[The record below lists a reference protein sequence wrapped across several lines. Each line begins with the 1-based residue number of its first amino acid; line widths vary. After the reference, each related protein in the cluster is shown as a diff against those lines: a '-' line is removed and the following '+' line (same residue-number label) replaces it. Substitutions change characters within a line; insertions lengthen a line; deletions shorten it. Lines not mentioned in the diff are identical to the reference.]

1 MDGREHKNAL
11 NSLWNFISAD
21 YETRLARS
29 GKLNDFIDGGMDYF
43 LGPTG
48 IPNKAR
54 AANTMMN
61 PIAQMGQAGAD
72 ATVAT
77 DPRYSRDERINAG
90 VNALTGTLATLAP
103 AAFMKAAGRPAADAV
118 METLVNTSRP
128 LAVDGIEDASR
139 AFWRDDSGMFLGPGA
154 SGADL
159 PAMARAESMLE
170 SGIPREKVL
179 RDTGWFRG
187 VDGKMR
193 WESDDSAAVLR
204 SPLQNLFNN
213 GDEGAAFGGDVNSG
227 LLHQELLGGTRRGE
241 VFPPAYDNLGEGL
254 LNATKRGGDRVDG
267 SYKASTGD
275 IEIGAPNPQEGKA
288 VLLHELQH
296 AIQQNEGF
304 ARGSSPANELSDI
317 AAARN
322 VRKSEIVS
330 QMDRIKSEEGL
341 SGYRPQHPR
350 LVPLQEEYDGLLGRN
365 ASDNPAA
372 MDAYRRSSGEVEARN
387 ASLRSAMSA
396 ERRLETPPWA
406 TQDVPDAEQIVRFGS
421 GNALSEVTPAA
432 PTGTNALRTLTPQQ
446 EMAERILEMRAAG
459 NAADVT
465 DEMMAMADDVTM
477 FNRTPLPM
485 DEASRMARAETGGFD
500 TQNLL
505 YHGSDNANIKSFD
518 PSKGA
523 EGLPAT
529 FLTDNRNTAATYGD
543 SVGEYFARTDY
554 PAEFDFNGR
563 SSANFDGESLSPG
576 GLVRRVKGAA
586 DDARFYGAETETDL
600 AYDLQS
606 AGIDPMYADEIDA
619 VRMRSVVDDFGWG
632 GSPANN
638 LAVFDP
644 ANIRSRTA
652 RFDPE
657 FAHLRNLSAGVAGL
671 GVVGLGATQGQQTDD
686 PYAQRNTLAEVMRPA
701 FGNALNGYTP
711 PLPRN
716 ALQRGF

>member
-1 MDGREHKNAL
+1 MDGREHNNAL

-72 ATVAT
+72 AVMAS
-77 DPRYSRDERINAG
+77 DPRFSRDERINYG
-90 VNALTGTLATLAP
+90 VNALTGSLATLAP

-204 SPLQNLFNN
+204 RPLQNLFNN

-267 SYKASTGD
+267 SYQASTGD

-421 GNALSEVTPAA
+421 GNALSEVIPARA
-432 PTGTNALRTLTPQQ
+432 LTPQQ

-485 DEASRMARAETGGFD
+485 DEASRMARAQEAGFD
-500 TQNLL
+500 AGQPL
-505 YHGSDNANIKSFD
+505 YHGTGADFDAYRDNRRGNFFSDSPEIADIYASGSTGGSVRGQSANAGPNIQPVMLGGREISVSDIGPDGGHGWNTDNLAKTVPGVEKSPLGTYPRRLNEAAQREGFD
-518 PSKGA
+518 RLRIDDMLDLGGEQTQWMS
-523 EGLPAT
+523 LNPAT
-529 FLTDNRNTAATYGD
+529 
-543 SVGEYFARTDY
+543 
-554 PAEFDFNGR
+554 
-563 SSANFDGESLSPG
+563 
-576 GLVRRVKGAA
+576 
-586 DDARFYGAETETDL
+586 
-600 AYDLQS
+600 
-606 AGIDPMYADEIDA
+606 
-619 VRMRSVVDDFGWG
+619 
-632 GSPANN
+632 
-638 LAVFDP
+638 
-644 ANIRSRTA
+644 IRSRFA

-657 FAHLRNLSAGVAGL
+657 FAHLGNLSAGVAGL

-686 PYAQRNTLAEVMRPA
+686 PYAQRNTLADVMRPA

>member
-128 LAVDGIEDASR
+128 LAVDGISDAARRFAVSEDGSFPAAR
-139 AFWRDDSGMFLGPGA
+139 AVDDANALRSVSNAGGDP
-154 SGADL
+154 L
-159 PAMARAESMLE
+159 PAMRATDEYA
-170 SGIPREKVL
+170 GTHTAPQN
-179 RDTGWFRG
+179 
-187 VDGKMR
+187 DGY
-193 WESDDSAAVLR
+193 S
-204 SPLQNLFNN
+204 SP
-213 GDEGAAFGGDVNSG
+213 
-227 LLHQELLGGTRRGE
+227 
-241 VFPPAYDNLGEGL
+241 
-254 LNATKRGGDRVDG
+254 
-267 SYKASTGD
+267 
-275 IEIGAPNPQEGKA
+275 
-288 VLLHELQH
+288 LHELGGN
-296 AIQQNEGF
+296 IYPDDIY
-304 ARGSSPANELSDI
+304 SSN
-317 AAARN
+317 AARYYGDGDP
-322 VRKSEIVS
+322 VLDRDTMKVLQSMRGKPDEPVS
-330 QMDRIKSEEGL
+330 IYRAVPKGVTDINAGDWVTVNRNYAVSHGESNFGDAFDVIEQKVPARDLFTDGNSIHEF
-341 SGYRPQHPR
+341 GY
-350 LVPLQEEYDGLLGRN
+350 
-365 ASDNPAA
+365 S
-372 MDAYRRSSGEVEARN
+372 
-387 ASLRSAMSA
+387 
-396 ERRLETPPWA
+396 PPTA
-406 TQDVPDAEQIVRFGS
+406 
-421 GNALSEVTPAA
+421 
-432 PTGTNALRTLTPQQ
+432 TLTPQQ

-485 DEASRMARAETGGFD
+485 DEASRMARAQEAGFD
-500 TQNLL
+500 AGTPL
-505 YHGSDNANIKSFD
+505 YHGTGADFDAYRDNRRGNFFSDSPEIADIYASGSTGGSVRGQSANAGPNIQPVMLGGREISVSDIGPDGGHGWNTDNLAKTVPGVEKSPLGTYPRRLNEAAQREGFD
-518 PSKGA
+518 RLRIDDMLDLGGEQTQWMS
-523 EGLPAT
+523 LNPAT
-529 FLTDNRNTAATYGD
+529 
-543 SVGEYFARTDY
+543 
-554 PAEFDFNGR
+554 
-563 SSANFDGESLSPG
+563 
-576 GLVRRVKGAA
+576 
-586 DDARFYGAETETDL
+586 
-600 AYDLQS
+600 
-606 AGIDPMYADEIDA
+606 
-619 VRMRSVVDDFGWG
+619 
-632 GSPANN
+632 
-638 LAVFDP
+638 
-644 ANIRSRTA
+644 IRSRFA

-657 FAHLRNLSAGVAGL
+657 FAHLGNLSAGVAGL

>member
-72 ATVAT
+72 ATMAT

-118 METLVNTSRP
+118 METLINTSRP

-159 PAMARAESMLE
+159 PALARAEAMLE

-193 WESDDSAAVLR
+193 WETDDSAAVLR

-304 ARGSSPANELSDI
+304 ARGSSPANEMSDI

-421 GNALSEVTPAA
+421 GNALSEVIPAR
-432 PTGTNALRTLTPQQ
+432 PLTPQQ

-477 FNRTPLPM
+477 FNKTPLPM
-485 DEASRMARAETGGFD
+485 DEASRMARAQAAGFTEDGFHGTNTGADFNEFG
-500 TQNLL
+500 Q
-505 YHGSDNANIKSFD
+505 S
-518 PSKGA
+518 
-523 EGLPAT
+523 AT
-529 FLTDNRNTAATYGD
+529 SRRKE
-543 SVGEYFARTDY
+543 SYFAPKDRPDFASSFAASDQGRVLPVRLRSGNFIDGRTTAGNEELMTIIDD
-554 PAEFDFNGR
+554 ANLDFDWRYHR
-563 SSANFDGESLSPG
+563 SDGETKRLPDWG
-576 GLVRRVKGAA
+576 EQNV
-586 DDARFYGAETETDL
+586 
-600 AYDLQS
+600 
-606 AGIDPMYADEIDA
+606 IDA
-619 VRMRSVVDDFGWG
+619 ANRSGADGLRLQERP
-632 GSPANN
+632 SMTSA
-638 LAVFDP
+638 AVFDP
-644 ANIRSRTA
+644 TAIRSRFA

-657 FAHLRNLSAGVAGL
+657 FAHLGNLSAGVAGL

>member
-72 ATVAT
+72 ATMAT

-118 METLVNTSRP
+118 METLINTSRP

-159 PAMARAESMLE
+159 PALARAEAMLE

-193 WESDDSAAVLR
+193 WETDDSAAVLR

-304 ARGSSPANELSDI
+304 ARGSSPANEMSDI

-432 PTGTNALRTLTPQQ
+432 PNG
-446 EMAERILEMRAAG
+446 G
-459 NAADVT
+459 SSDVV
-465 DEMMAMADDVTM
+465 DFGA
-477 FNRTPLPM
+477 
-485 DEASRMARAETGGFD
+485 ARAD
-500 TQNLL
+500 RSRADLI
-505 YHGSDNANIKSFD
+505 DKIK
-518 PSKGA
+518 G
-523 EGLPAT
+523 
-529 FLTDNRNTAATYGD
+529 
-543 SVGEYFARTDY
+543 
-554 PAEFDFNGR
+554 
-563 SSANFDGESLSPG
+563 
-576 GLVRRVKGAA
+576 
-586 DDARFYGAETETDL
+586 
-600 AYDLQS
+600 
-606 AGIDPMYADEIDA
+606 
-619 VRMRSVVDDFGWG
+619 VVDDVQSGGYQQRLDDAGFALHRDGAMPLPAGTKVQPPRSWDMPGDWSVDGYWVDAQNPNKYGYKLKNADGEIYQAPVSDPQIGYRMDDPNKFGG
-632 GSPANN
+632 GFTAYTGPRQDALAYAEGARPARPMAEPLSPEEAARMETEYADLFGDYNGT
-638 LAVFDP
+638 P
-644 ANIRSRTA
+644 AAPTG
-652 RFDPE
+652 
-657 FAHLRNLSAGVAGL
+657 NLSAGVAGL

-686 PYAQRNTLAEVMRPA
+686 PYAQRNTLADVMRPA

>member
-54 AANTMMN
+54 AANTMIN

-128 LAVDGIEDASR
+128 LAVDGISDAARRFAMSEDGSV
-139 AFWRDDSGMFLGPGA
+139 
-154 SGADL
+154 
-159 PAMARAESMLE
+159 PAARA
-170 SGIPREKVL
+170 
-179 RDTGWFRG
+179 
-187 VDGKMR
+187 
-193 WESDDSAAVLR
+193 
-204 SPLQNLFNN
+204 
-213 GDEGAAFGGDVNSG
+213 
-227 LLHQELLGGTRRGE
+227 
-241 VFPPAYDNLGEGL
+241 
-254 LNATKRGGDRVDG
+254 
-267 SYKASTGD
+267 
-275 IEIGAPNPQEGKA
+275 
-288 VLLHELQH
+288 
-296 AIQQNEGF
+296 
-304 ARGSSPANELSDI
+304 
-317 AAARN
+317 
-322 VRKSEIVS
+322 
-330 QMDRIKSEEGL
+330 
-341 SGYRPQHPR
+341 
-350 LVPLQEEYDGLLGRN
+350 
-365 ASDNPAA
+365 
-372 MDAYRRSSGEVEARN
+372 
-387 ASLRSAMSA
+387 
-396 ERRLETPPWA
+396 
-406 TQDVPDAEQIVRFGS
+406 
-421 GNALSEVTPAA
+421 
-432 PTGTNALRTLTPQQ
+432 LTPQQ

-485 DEASRMARAETGGFD
+485 DEASRMARAQEAGFGGD
-500 TQNLL
+500 L
-505 YHGSDNANIKSFD
+505 YHGTNNEFDAFRAMPWGGETPNIANEYAA
-518 PSKGA
+518 SKGWD
-523 EGLPAT
+523 GDTGQRVLPVRMAVNSPLDADRMPKT
-529 FLTDNRNTAATYGD
+529 VTIGDFVTESLEQSPAVGRGEFNTEMADARINNIRRGAMQEESGPHYNRH
-543 SVGEYFARTDY
+543 
-554 PAEFDFNGR
+554 DFWNNDASMFGTHGKL
-563 SSANFDGESLSPG
+563 AKDALMNQLGFDG
-576 GLVRRVKGAA
+576 VKMIEMGEPTT
-586 DDARFYGAETETDL
+586 G
-600 AYDLQS
+600 
-606 AGIDPMYADEIDA
+606 
-619 VRMRSVVDDFGWG
+619 
-632 GSPANN
+632 
-638 LAVFDP
+638 VFD
-644 ANIRSRTA
+644 ATKARSRFA

-657 FAHLRNLSAGVAGL
+657 FAHLGNLSAGVAGL